1 MIWLRSDAQIILTF
15 RSLICCSEVSII
27 CGSQQTWRLAEP
39 HMQLLPQHR
48 GGCLSWRLVG
58 HLWIPVRSNKVHQC
72 FKITWAHVHRAQVA
86 CERIGQQLT
95 HLCTRDHSKNPF
107 IKQKLICLWY
117 GILSP
122 LSLSVFVSLR
132 HTLPASQWEAAAG
145 KNPEWYRE
153 TLGDGSPVII
163 YLHGN
168 TGTRWD
174 ESNRI
179 EALELMLMESS
190 DDQRLLLC
198 LSLCIMLTRDCGL
211 E

>member
-1 MIWLRSDAQIILTF
+1 MI
-15 RSLICCSEVSII
+15 
-27 CGSQQTWRLAEP
+27 
-39 HMQLLPQHR
+39 
-48 GGCLSWRLVG
+48 
-58 HLWIPVRSNKVHQC
+58 
-72 FKITWAHVHRAQVA
+72 
-86 CERIGQQLT
+86 
-95 HLCTRDHSKNPF
+95 RD
-107 IKQKLICLWY
+107 
-117 GILSP
+117 LSP
-122 LSLSVFVSLR
+122 LSLSVFVSRR

-190 DDQRLLLC
+190 DDQRLLC
-198 LSLCIMLTRDCGL
+198 LSICIMLTRDCGS

>member
-1 MIWLRSDAQIILTF
+1 MI
-15 RSLICCSEVSII
+15 
-27 CGSQQTWRLAEP
+27 
-39 HMQLLPQHR
+39 
-48 GGCLSWRLVG
+48 
-58 HLWIPVRSNKVHQC
+58 
-72 FKITWAHVHRAQVA
+72 
-86 CERIGQQLT
+86 
-95 HLCTRDHSKNPF
+95 RD
-107 IKQKLICLWY
+107 
-117 GILSP
+117 LSP
-122 LSLSVFVSLR
+122 LSLSVFVSRR

-190 DDQRLLLC
+190 DDQRLLFIHMHNAHKGLWVRVNESESHLFVC
-198 LSLCIMLTRDCGL
+198 IHSYFCHFCRAMSHRVRLMKVNITDLRILIFYFKKPFNSFLFCVFQILSAAGYHVLSLDYRGEKLLAAQSKLLTVHSRSSHFNLKIESQTLIVWGRQ
-211 E
+211 